1 MSDTVVD
8 VLLADEPE
16 FKWIGPPGEAAYKP
30 LRKHLGWYPRPRSY
44 ARPEQWRVLKR
55 RWRQEYYVVNMRE
68 WKGKY
73 FELGETEQSAF
84 HKTAERF
91 DTLEQAMLYFE
102 MVKG

>member
-30 LRKHLGWYPRPRSY
+30 LHKHLGWYPRPRLY
-44 ARPEQWRVLKR
+44 AWPEQWRVLKR

-68 WKGKY
+68 WEGLY
-73 FELGETEQSAF
+73 FTPHETHWSAF
-84 HKTAERF
+84 YKTTEKF
-91 DTLEQAMLYFE
+91 STLEQAMLYFE
-102 MVKG
+102 MVRS